1 MVQGD
6 YMGVRKN
13 RLSVNNRQPFLK
25 ATGIVFILVAVVLM
39 QIPVPAIQANESGN
53 EFRLDGSTL
62 VEYSG
67 DNSSV
72 SIPAKVSVIG
82 AEVFAD
88 HQEIKVLTI
97 PDTVTRIETGAFS
110 GCTELENITIP
121 DSVKTIESSAFNGL
135 TKLKK
140 ISIGKGLDTL
150 GAGAF
155 SDCDN
160 LEVISVNAENPN
172 FVFENGILY
181 SKDKTLICQVIGGKK
196 ADNLSIPDTVKS
208 IMPYSFW
215 GCDKIKSVS
224 LSASMSE
231 IGPYAFSNCTSLESV
246 VISPSVRSIQL
257 KAFSNCTNLYD
268 VEIPKSVINVHT
280 TAFDGCLLL
289 QSENDGSSN
298 QVSANQVSSN
308 QVDENQIDQEESGTD
323 TSGVGQSATKQTQE
337 SVSSNDQTQNQET
350 KTETTATTE
359 AVENEKILGK
369 TVIVGKNAVILM
381 NNKNSSVYSG
391 DVYQAAG
398 VSENKVISEDGTTI
412 LKQSYYRD
420 DTLADFTIPEGVK
433 AIEEFAFARSALKKI
448 VIPESVETIAY
459 AAFYHCDQLSEVEIP
474 VSIIEIENKAFSK
487 TPWMENWIT
496 QGEEEFLVVGDGI
509 LLAYK
514 GDSIIVTLP
523 ESVKQIASGAFEDHN
538 EIEEVILTSNVWA
551 IRDYAFLNCS
561 NLSLVSGG
569 ENITLLEELAF
580 EGTNVLVTKETIA
593 SVQNASIGTLGEY
606 YILNKSD
613 VNQSAFLK
621 NSLKWFTII
630 ALLATSAVFLLR
642 KKKRS

>member
-6 YMGVRKN
+6 YMGIRKN

-39 QIPVPAIQANESGN
+39 QIPVPAIQANENGN
-53 EFRLDGSTL
+53 DFRLDGSTL

-110 GCTELENITIP
+110 GCTALESVIIP
-121 DSVKTIESSAFNGL
+121 DSVVAIGSSAFNGC

-140 ISIGKGLDTL
+140 MSIGKGLDTL

-155 SDCDN
+155 SDCDT
-160 LEVISVNAENPN
+160 LEGISVNAENPN

-181 SKDKTLICQVIGGKK
+181 SKDKTLICQVVAGKK
-196 ADNLSIPDTVKS
+196 ADNLSIPDTVTS

-224 LSASMSE
+224 LSASMPE
-231 IGPYAFSNCTSLESV
+231 IGPYAFSNCTSIESV
-246 VISPSVRSIQL
+246 EIPYSVRSIEL
-257 KAFSNCTNLYD
+257 KAFSDCINLND
-268 VEIPKSVINVHT
+268 VVIPKSVISVHA

-289 QSENDGSSN
+289 QPENDGSSD
-298 QVSANQVSSN
+298 QVSSN
-308 QVDENQIDQEESGTD
+308 QVDENQTDQVESVTE
-323 TSGVGQSATKQTQE
+323 TSGVGQSVTKQTQE
-337 SVSSNDQTQNQET
+337 SVSANDQTQDQET
-350 KTETTATTE
+350 KTETTTATTAE
-359 AVENEKILGK
+359 VENVKILGK

-391 DVYQAAG
+391 DEYQKAG
-398 VSENKVISEDGTTI
+398 VSENKVISEDGNTI
-412 LKQSYYRD
+412 MKQSYYRD
-420 DTLADFTIPEGVK
+420 DTLTEFTIPEGVR
-433 AIEEFAFARSALKKI
+433 AIEEFAFARSALNKI
-448 VIPESVETIAY
+448 LIPEGIETIGY
-459 AAFYHCDQLSEVEIP
+459 AAFYHCDQLSAVEIP
-474 VSIIEIENKAFSK
+474 VSVIEIENKAFSK
-487 TPWMENWIT
+487 TPWMENWMT
-496 QGEEEFLVVGDGI
+496 QGEDDFLVAGDGI

-514 GDSIIVTLP
+514 GDDVIVMLP
-523 ESVKQIASGAFEDHN
+523 DSVKQIASGAFENHE

-561 NLSLVSGG
+561 SLSVVTGG
-569 ENITLLEELAF
+569 ENVTLLEELAF
-580 EGTNVLVTKETIA
+580 EGTNVLVTKENIA
-593 SVQNASIGTLGEY
+593 SVQNASSGTLGEY
-606 YILNKSD
+606 HILNKSD
-613 VNQSAFLK
+613 VNNSVFLK
-621 NSLKWFTII
+621 NSLKWITII
-630 ALLATSAVFLLR
+630 ALLSTSAVFLFI